1 MDILDAATKE
11 QLVWRDIILHSRRL
25 FIYFFS
31 FRFGQVIQYNKN
43 GGNRER
49 KVLASRLQ
57 AGRKCRGGWVLSC
70 ILIIITMCRVSS
82 ILFLFSFPA
91 RLIYSRAQQLF
102 YCMESNSIYP
112 IAGKK
117 NSLLENPG
125 MD

>member
-1 MDILDAATKE
+1 VAGYYNALSA
-11 QLVWRDIILHSRRL
+11 
-25 FIYFFS
+25 FFFS

-57 AGRKCRGGWVLSC
+57 AGRKCRGGVGAELHFNYYHNVQSE
-70 ILIIITMCRVSS
+70 LDS
-82 ILFLFSFPA
+82 FYFPA